1 MMRRFSG
8 REYARDGK
16 SSSYYTPWAK
26 GPSLEG
32 FSFGAVDTGFWADH

>member
-16 SSSYYTPWAK
+16 SSSDYTPWAN
-26 GPSLEG
+26 GLCLEG
-32 FSFGAVDTGFWADH
+32 FSFETLDTGYWADP

>member
-16 SSSYYTPWAK
+16 SSSDYTPWAK
-26 GPSLEG
+26 GPCLEG
-32 FSFGAVDTGFWADH
+32 FSFETVDTGYWADS